1 MKVEIALPV
10 LNEERTLDA
19 HVRKILSVIGELFTD
34 ASRFSL
40 VIADNGST
48 DRTQH
53 IGEALARESANV
65 RYLRLPAP
73 GVGAALKSAWG
84 SSHADIVGYMDL
96 DLATDMKHL
105 VEVMSALETE
115 GYDVCYGSRLH
126 ANSKVIGRKRSREL
140 ISRVFNALLQFYV
153 RARFSDGMCGF
164 KFLRRAQLG
173 PIIARGAV
181 SDGWFFSTEILL
193 AAERLGLRVKE
204 LPVQWTDDPDSRV
217 RLVSLTLQYL
227 RAMNVF
233 RARDKVIAYDA
244 EQKVKGDV
252 AAGTS

>member
-1 MKVEIALPV
+1 MNVEIALPV

-19 HVRKILSVIGELFTD
+19 NVRKIVANIAALFSD
-34 ASRFSL
+34 ARRFSL

-48 DRTQH
+48 DRTQA
-53 IGEALARESANV
+53 IGEALALEFANV

-105 VEVMSALETE
+105 VEAVSALETDS
-115 GYDVCYGSRLH
+115 YDVCYGSRLS
-126 ANSKVIGRKRSREL
+126 ANSKVIGRKRSREV
-140 ISRVFNALLQFYV
+140 ISRVFNLVLKLYLG
-153 RARFSDGMCGF
+153 ARFSDAMCGF
-164 KFLRRAQLG
+164 KFLRRVQLG
-173 PIIARGAV
+173 PIVARGAV

-193 AAERLGLRVKE
+193 AAERLGLRIKE

-233 RARDKVIAYDA
+233 RARDKVIAYDVA
-244 EQKVKGDV
+244 QKMKMP
-252 AAGTS
+252 S